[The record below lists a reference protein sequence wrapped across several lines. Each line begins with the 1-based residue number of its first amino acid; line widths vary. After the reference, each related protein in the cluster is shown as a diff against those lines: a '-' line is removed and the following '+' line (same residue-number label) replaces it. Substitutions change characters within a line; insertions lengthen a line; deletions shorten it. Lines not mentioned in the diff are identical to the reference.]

1 MRFQQLRG
9 VFRSEEKTAR
19 KKPTFRRHLLDLGE
33 AMYDY
38 DANDG
43 EELSFRE
50 GDRLEVTD
58 KESDDWWM
66 AKNTSGSTGL
76 IPSNYV
82 KETSAPSKSS
92 TSSSSSSSSYA
103 KPQRKKIAFTS
114 TKSSSSS
121 SSSNQSVKK
130 TKKKSKKKSTT
141 TSSSTSKPKKANF
154 LASIQN
160 VKSAKGQERAK
171 KSRKKKSN
179 ETKNRD
185 RRRIAIESM
194 MTADAVG
201 CDDMVRGV
209 LVFGVLVFE
218 CEARE
223 PLFHSSSS
231 FDTVTNNWNHTT
243 GTSSENSRT
252 KRLLRIYKWPLCNVG
267 ANIFFNHVE
276 H

>member
-1 MRFQQLRG
+1 MEFFDQKK
-9 VFRSEEKTAR
+9 KTTTR
-19 KKPTFRRHLLDLGE
+19 KKPPAVSSSSSGSWVE

-201 CDDMVRGV
+201 CDDMVRSV
-209 LVFGVLVFE
+209 
-218 CEARE
+218 RD

-231 FDTVTNNWNHTT
+231 
-243 GTSSENSRT
+243 
-252 KRLLRIYKWPLCNVG
+252 IQ
-267 ANIFFNHVE
+267 
-276 H
+276 